1 MRFSASR
8 TPADLFEPGRK
19 AIRRGAWEYI
29 KGNKDYPDHLI
40 RGRIAGAERRS
51 LRTLERAGRRDRA
64 SGKKSRGY
72 RDDDGETLLR
82 SATCTHMGCIVGWND
97 AERTWDCPC
106 HGSRFKPNGEV
117 ISGPAGSPLP
127 EVECSYCQLGA
138 VTQRFAPG
146 SAALSSACR
155 RRTSPTRAERPS

>member
-1 MRFSASR
+1 MMMSDAILGIAN
-8 TPADLFEPGRK
+8 PWADLFEPGRK

-29 KGNKDYPDHLI
+29 KENKDYPYYLI
-40 RGRIAGAERRS
+40 RGRFAGAEGKS
-51 LRTLERAGRRDRA
+51 LRTLKRGQGAVFELQ
-64 SGKKSRGY
+64 GKKVAAY

-117 ISGPAGSPLP
+117 ISGPAESPLP
-127 EVECSYCQLGA
+127 EVE
-138 VTQRFAPG
+138 
-146 SAALSSACR
+146 
-155 RRTSPTRAERPS
+155 